1 MPYFLQKA
9 SFLPTFLR
17 RVPKG
22 FFSTTSSLEE
32 SSLDDEEDD
41 DAFAA
46 VDAGAAASSVL
57 AYLVARSSM
66 SLVCLRW
73 PQSST
78 ARRVDSVPWE
88 GRKDAGRAP
97 LEEAVLDVLLRR
109 DGVAAGDGR
118 EACGQSGVI
127 SARRAARGRAAA
139 RAQRSGHPWRR
150 RAGEIRGGRCHL
162 ELAPFP
168 ASGGIES
175 CGYAP
180 DAAAKLPTTIAER
193 IRIVAE
199 VYGAKL

>member
-1 MPYFLQKA
+1 MV
-9 SFLPTFLR
+9 LR
-17 RVPKG
+17 
-22 FFSTTSSLEE
+22 
-32 SSLDDEEDD
+32 
-41 DAFAA
+41 
-46 VDAGAAASSVL
+46 
-57 AYLVARSSM
+57 
-66 SLVCLRW
+66 
-73 PQSST
+73 SST
-78 ARRVDSVPWE
+78 ARRVDGVDGEREETPVN
-88 GRKDAGRAP
+88 AP

-109 DGVAAGDGR
+109 DGVAAGDRR
-118 EACGQSGVI
+118 EACGRMGAVF
-127 SARRAARGRAAA
+127 ARRAARGRAAA

-193 IRIVAE
+193 IRMVAE

>member
-1 MPYFLQKA
+1 MAPME
-9 SFLPTFLR
+9 T
-17 RVPKG
+17 
-22 FFSTTSSLEE
+22 
-32 SSLDDEEDD
+32 
-41 DAFAA
+41 
-46 VDAGAAASSVL
+46 
-57 AYLVARSSM
+57 LVN
-66 SLVCLRW
+66 
-73 PQSST
+73 
-78 ARRVDSVPWE
+78 
-88 GRKDAGRAP
+88 AP

-109 DGVAAGDGR
+109 DGVAAGDRR
-118 EACGQSGVI
+118 EACGRRGAF

>member
-1 MPYFLQKA
+1 MLSGRRRRDA
-9 SFLPTFLR
+9 ST
-17 RVPKG
+17 
-22 FFSTTSSLEE
+22 
-32 SSLDDEEDD
+32 
-41 DAFAA
+41 
-46 VDAGAAASSVL
+46 ASSTKVEETPGD
-57 AYLVARSSM
+57 V
-66 SLVCLRW
+66 
-73 PQSST
+73 
-78 ARRVDSVPWE
+78 
-88 GRKDAGRAP
+88 P

-118 EACGQSGVI
+118 EACGRGGAVSLVVRG
-127 SARRAARGRAAA
+127 AGRAAA